1 MRKHTFGEWM
11 LAVRPWSFPASA
23 MPIIVT
29 LTYLLWSGAE
39 VNWLKGIWVLLT
51 MIAFHAAGNTWSDY
65 FDFKKGVDRDDTY
78 GAISLTTGMFNA
90 KEILVLAVSLL
101 VVACI
106 SGIAL
111 FMCTGNI
118 TLWCGLAGAVLVLLY
133 PFLKFN
139 ALGDLDILLC
149 FAFIPAVGTSFA
161 VTGAIDWSVLLIA
174 LPVGLITDGILH
186 CNNTRDMA
194 HDKRAGIKTMAMGL
208 GRNVSAWLY
217 GFEVIFPFAWIAV
230 CSIIGLM
237 PIYTIAIF
245 LTLPVAIGCAKT
257 MVTSRNDEGI
267 QTIADLDVRT
277 ANLQLFFSVMLSL
290 SFVVA
295 YFL

>member
-1 MRKHTFGEWM
+1 M

-39 VNWLKGIWVLLT
+39 VDWLKGIWVLLT

-78 GAISLTTGMFNA
+78 GAKSLTTGMFKA
-90 KEILVLAVSLL
+90 KEILVLAISLL
-101 VVACI
+101 VIACV

-111 FMCTGNI
+111 FFCTGNI

-139 ALGDLDILLC
+139 AFGDLDILLC
-149 FAFIPAVGTSFA
+149 FAFIPAVGTSFV

-186 CNNTRDMA
+186 CNNTRDMT

-208 GRNVSAWLY
+208 GRKASAWLY
-217 GFEVIFPFAWIAV
+217 GFEVVFPFLWVAV

-245 LTLPVAIGCAKT
+245 LALPVAIGCAKT
-257 MVTSRNDEGI
+257 MITSRSDEGI
-267 QTIADLDVRT
+267 EIIADLDVRT

-290 SFVVA
+290 SFVAA
-295 YFL
+295 YFI